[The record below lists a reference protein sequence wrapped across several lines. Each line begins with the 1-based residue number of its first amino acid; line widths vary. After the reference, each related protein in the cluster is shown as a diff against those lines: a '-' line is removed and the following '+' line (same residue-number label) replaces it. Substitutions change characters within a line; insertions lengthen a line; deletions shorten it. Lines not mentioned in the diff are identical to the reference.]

1 MGTVV
6 AALMVLGVLGQSL
19 PAEGITLRDC
29 VETALVSNPGIQAS
43 AERVEAARKMI
54 GQARSG
60 FYPQV
65 YVSGNYTTTDNAP
78 QAFMMNLNQRKLDM
92 RAPEFDP
99 NWPGDTDNIRFSVG
113 AEFRVFDGGQ
123 RFIEVAK
130 AKLGKQARQERL
142 LTVQNELIYQV
153 VRGYYG
159 VLQAEAF
166 VVVQKESVESL
177 KESLRVSRGRYS
189 AGSVFKTDVL
199 NLEVKLA
206 QAQEDLI
213 KAQNGV
219 QLAIAALNTAIGK
232 DIIPPTG
239 LPAPAEHGECVDPS
253 KQGIGT
259 TDRRPELAAAKRMA
273 LLKQREYSGA
283 VRGYSPVVNAFAS
296 YDWDTDYHSDPQGS
310 YTVGVSARWE
320 LFTGFRRPSAIAQKK
335 AEWRAAQRD
344 LEKLRANLQLDLK
357 QAYLR
362 AVEAFKRL
370 SVVKKS
376 VESAEEALRIT
387 RERYK
392 EGAANITELLTAQVG
407 LTAMRTRDVA
417 ACYDYLTAMS
427 NVRRAR
433 GELIADFG
441 AK

>member
-1 MGTVV
+1 MRLAMVGALAVV
-6 AALMVLGVLGQSL
+6 LVQSL
-19 PAEGITLRDC
+19 PADGVTLKDC
-29 VETALVSNPGIQAS
+29 VDAALVSNPGIQAS
-43 AERVEAARKMI
+43 AQRVEAARKMI
-54 GQARSG
+54 GQARSA

-78 QAFMMNLNQRKLDM
+78 QAFMMSLNQRKLDM

-123 RFIEVAK
+123 RFIEVTK
-130 AKLGKQARQERL
+130 AKLGKQARQARL
-142 LTVQNELIYQV
+142 RTVQNELIYQV

-159 VLQAEAF
+159 VLEAEAF
-166 VVVQKESVESL
+166 VVVQQESIESL
-177 KESLRVSRGRYS
+177 KESLRVSRGRFS

-232 DIIPPTG
+232 DIIPPAG
-239 LPAPAEHGECVDPS
+239 LPAPAEQGECIDPA
-253 KQGIGT
+253 KQGMGT
-259 TDRRPELAAAKRMA
+259 IDRRPELAAAKRMT
-273 LLKQREYSGA
+273 LLKEREYSGA
-283 VRGYSPVVNAFAS
+283 IRGYSPVINAFGS
-296 YDWDTDYHSDPQGS
+296 YDWDTDYHADPQGS
-310 YTVGVSARWE
+310 YTVGVSARWD
-320 LFTGFRRPSAIAQKK
+320 LFTGFRRPSAIAEKK
-335 AEWRAAQRD
+335 AEWRASQRD
-344 LEKLRANLQLDLK
+344 QEKIRADLRLDLK

-362 AVEAFKRL
+362 SVEAFKRV

-387 RERYK
+387 SNRYK

-407 LTAMRTRDVA
+407 LTAMRTRKVA

-427 NVRRAR
+427 NVRRAQ

-441 AK
+441 AN